1 MPHSTSFS
9 HTNDLLSKLDSREDS
24 LSLLF
29 GDAPQEEDRLE
40 SVILPQAMGF
50 SSESP
55 ISQKIP

>member
-9 HTNDLLSKLDSREDS
+9 HTNDLSKLDSREDS